1 MQIKQLGNSDL
12 NITTIGFGAWAIGG
26 LGYEFSWGPQNDR
39 DSIDAIHRALDLGIN
54 WIDTAPGYG
63 VGHSEEIIAKALAG
77 WSGSTPYIFTKCGLR
92 WDDQGKISKNL
103 SAESIQGE
111 CEDSL
116 RRLKFI
122 APSLSADEAVRD
134 AFFES
139 LHDDENRRTESWV
152 IDAVTNLHH
161 PSRLAQSEKYLLPSL
176 ELLEEIQI
184 TGDIFF
190 PRNWLGAT
198 LGNHYSAAAAQT
210 VRDFLA
216 QRPDY
221 NPQLRM
227 KILQAADG
235 LFRASARL
243 QPL

>member
-1 MQIKQLGNSDL
+1 ML
-12 NITTIGFGAWAIGG
+12 AI
-26 LGYEFSWGPQNDR
+26 SQP
-39 DSIDAIHRALDLGIN
+39 DSSRTKLVFRYFA
-54 WIDTAPGYG
+54 
-63 VGHSEEIIAKALAG
+63 ALASSPARVQQLLDI
-77 WSGSTPYIFTKCGLR
+77 WSGKLEVDNLILEEDDYIALAETLAIRLPAKSRDIISRQL
-92 WDDQGKISKNL
+92 DDTRNP
-103 SAESIQGE
+103 
-111 CEDSL
+111 DSL
-116 RRLKFI
+116 RRLEFI

-139 LHDDENRRTESWV
+139 LRDDENRRTESWV

-161 PSRLAQSEKYLLPSL
+161 PSRLAHSEKYLLPSL

-227 KILQAADG
+227 KILQAAES